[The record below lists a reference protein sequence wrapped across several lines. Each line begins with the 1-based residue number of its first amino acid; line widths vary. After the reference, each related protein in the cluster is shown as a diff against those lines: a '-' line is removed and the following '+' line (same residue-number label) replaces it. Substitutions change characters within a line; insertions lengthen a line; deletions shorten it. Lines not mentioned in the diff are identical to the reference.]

1 MLWTLTILVGVASCS
16 VLGLSLFGE
25 REIWDLDDGDGVLAT
40 LKKRRERLLRS
51 IKDLETEFE
60 SGALSRE
67 EFNTLRQEYKRRAI
81 LASKELD
88 AARRMRLRKIN
99 KVGRRAQASELS
111 EAERSR
117 IEGLVQSRKQ
127 ELKEKS

>member
-111 EAERSR
+111 EAVRSR

>member
-25 REIWDLDDGDGVLAT
+25 REIWDLDEGDGVLAT

-67 EFNTLRQEYKRRAI
+67 EFNTLRHEYKRRAI

-88 AARRMRLRKIN
+88 AARRIRLRKIN
-99 KVGRRAQASELS
+99 KVGGRAQASELS
-111 EAERSR
+111 EADRSR
-117 IEGLVQSRKQ
+117 LEALVQSRKQ

>member
-67 EFNTLRQEYKRRAI
+67 EFNTLRHEYKRRAI

-88 AARRMRLRKIN
+88 AARRARLRKIN
-99 KVGRRAQASELS
+99 KVGRRAQASDLS